1 MQIIAHFDQGIVSSL
16 SGYQQSLS
24 PSFKSKI
31 DTHLNQEKPQLT
43 TDKVLAFINKKQHK
57 VLSIKPMIIQA
68 QPYVIWQVQLLINGI
83 TTVYRVSDSNPPS
96 ILSKIEDIQY

>member
-1 MQIIAHFDQGIVSSL
+1 
-16 SGYQQSLS
+16 
-24 PSFKSKI
+24 
-31 DTHLNQEKPQLT
+31 
-43 TDKVLAFINKKQHK
+43 
-57 VLSIKPMIIQA
+57 MIIQA